1 MPDARKP
8 LSPYRCPNVDA
19 SVPNEVALFCNYTD
33 CRPCSEQ
40 RASMLAEHS
49 SVEDEWAMDQVAHD
63 VEAAAGYA
71 GHVGNLGIFGEG

>member
-1 MPDARKP
+1 MRNGEA
-8 LSPYRCPNVDA
+8 LVSPYRCPNVDE

-49 SVEDEWAMDQVAHD
+49 SVEDDWAMDQVDHD
-63 VEAAAGYA
+63 AAAAAY
-71 GHVGNLGIFGEG
+71 VGNVHNLGIYGEG